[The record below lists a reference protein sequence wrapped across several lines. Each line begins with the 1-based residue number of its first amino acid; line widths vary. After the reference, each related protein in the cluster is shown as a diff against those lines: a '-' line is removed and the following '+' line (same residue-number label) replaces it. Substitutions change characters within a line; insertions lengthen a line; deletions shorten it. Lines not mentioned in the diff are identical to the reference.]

1 VSILLNLVLAVQE
14 MLDSVTPLPDN
25 VLMLLHVE
33 LAQIVNLEKLAVK
46 IEVASSQK
54 TKPLVI

>member
-33 LAQIVNLEKLAVK
+33 LAQIVKQDKLAVLP
-46 IEVASSQK
+46 EVASSQK